1 MRNYIPKM
9 YKKSV
14 LDVNYEKLKEKNIK
28 YLLFD
33 LDNTILEI
41 GKDIPKKEI
50 CTLIKNLKKDFNIY
64 IISNNSSKK
73 RLDKVSQ
80 CLQIPYI
87 HFAMKP
93 FSFGFKRIIKKHNLN
108 KSDVCLIGDQIMTD
122 ILGGNR
128 FGIYTVLVEPIGE
141 KDLKVTSLNRFLEK
155 RKLKKLEEMKLF
167 KKGEFYE

>member
-1 MRNYIPKM
+1 
-9 YKKSV
+9 
-14 LDVNYEKLKEKNIK
+14 
-28 YLLFD
+28 
-33 LDNTILEI
+33 
-41 GKDIPKKEI
+41 
-50 CTLIKNLKKDFNIY
+50 
-64 IISNNSSKK
+64 
-73 RLDKVSQ
+73 
-80 CLQIPYI
+80 
-87 HFAMKP
+87 MKP
-93 FSFGFKRIIKKHNLN
+93 FSFGFKRIIRKHNLN

>member
-73 RLDKVSQ
+73 K
-80 CLQIPYI
+80 
-87 HFAMKP
+87 A
-93 FSFGFKRIIKKHNLN
+93 
-108 KSDVCLIGDQIMTD
+108 
-122 ILGGNR
+122 
-128 FGIYTVLVEPIGE
+128 
-141 KDLKVTSLNRFLEK
+141 
-155 RKLKKLEEMKLF
+155 
-167 KKGEFYE
+167 